1 MRTDFSTRI
10 GMLALIIVSAVGVAH
25 GQDSSAEDT
34 TRDSIA
40 DILRAIADELTEEEG
55 QQAADRDPAIPTA
68 IHELVEAFDGYAG
81 LEIIKTP
88 EQNSFGVP
96 NSVARVLYEPLRP
109 GFKACADHY
118 PPLWV
123 AETASCPTLAANAA
137 PASGWLNCHGM
148 FYTTASYGCP
158 DPPPVPKAPA
168 STPPPRCDFSPEVCK
183 QEAPGGPVLIRSLKV
198 VDAGTL
204 ANPVSPRTPVREAAR
219 AAESAGTLS
228 QDRPVSPA
236 VRTPAAAGTV
246 LTRSVPERLAAS
258 RLHLQLRNP
267 AALQVLPDLACQGGN
282 CQWSNPG
289 AGAGISL
296 LPPPLVPV
304 RHVPCEY
311 ENVSFFVPENRY
323 CPKAR
328 LGDRPAAGAAL
339 YVSWQ
344 ADGSPPSLY
353 YHREDFDG
361 VSIYLYQIIGNSDD
375 RYASNEATGKELAAA
390 RTTAMLLRHDHARA
404 GVDGLMELADD
415 PDWPPLCSDE
425 RFAGLPQPGRCS
437 GVKIGDRLV
446 ATSAHCMRNTR
457 QCNETA
463 VVFGYLGNSA
473 TSADHTVDAA
483 NVFQCKSIVASRR
496 PAAIGQRGA
505 DWAIIELDRDI
516 DAPNAVLAGSGE
528 VRPSVVT
535 TVIGHPLGLPTV
547 VTRLGVV
554 QTTTTEYFIT
564 NSDTFVGNSG
574 SAVFAAESLDA
585 DVPRV
590 LGLLTG
596 GGYDFEDAME
606 GGEACLKARWCRD
619 ADCLGDDVV
628 YADDLIAVL
637 DKHVGEL

>member
-1 MRTDFSTRI
+1 MKTGFIVRI
-10 GMLALIIVSAVGVAH
+10 GMLVPIIVCSFGVAH
-25 GQDSSAEDT
+25 GQNSSSEDS
-34 TRDSIA
+34 TRDTIA
-40 DILRAIADELTEEEG
+40 DILRAIAEELTDEEK
-55 QQAADRDPAIPTA
+55 QAAAERDPAIPAA

-81 LEIIKTP
+81 LEITKTP
-88 EQNSFGVP
+88 EHSFGGP
-96 NSVARVLYEPLRP
+96 NYVARVRFEPLRP
-109 GFKACADHY
+109 GYKACADHY

-123 AETASCPTLAANAA
+123 KDTAACPSLAANAA
-137 PASGWLNCHGM
+137 PASGWLNCQGM
-148 FYTTASYGCP
+148 FYTTASNGCP
-158 DPPPVPKAPA
+158 ETPPVPTAPA
-168 STPPPRCDFSPEVCK
+168 STPPPRCDFSAEVCK
-183 QEAPGGPVLIRSLKV
+183 QEAPGGPVLIRSLKAV
-198 VDAGTL
+198 NVATL
-204 ANPVSPRTPVREAAR
+204 AEPVPPGTPMREAAR
-219 AAESAGTLS
+219 IAEPSRALAGARAA
-228 QDRPVSPA
+228 SPA
-236 VRTPAAAGTV
+236 LRTPAAADAV
-246 LTRSVPERLAAS
+246 VAPPVAASLDAS

-267 AALQVLPDLACQGGN
+267 AAFKLVPDLACPGGN
-282 CQWSNPG
+282 CQWGNTEG
-289 AGAGISL
+289 GIP
-296 LPPPLVPV
+296 LPAPPLVPV
-304 RHVPCEY
+304 KHVPCEY
-311 ENVSFFVPENRY
+311 ENVSFYVPENRY

-328 LGDRPAAGAAL
+328 VGDRPAAGAAL
-339 YVSWQ
+339 YISWQ
-344 ADGSPPSLY
+344 ADGSPPDLY
-353 YHREDFDG
+353 YHRDDFDG
-361 VSIYLYQIIGNSDD
+361 VSMYLYQIIGNSDD
-375 RYASNEATGKELAAA
+375 RYASNEATAKELAAA
-390 RTTAMLLRHDHARA
+390 RTTAMLVRHDHVRPGA
-404 GVDGLMELADD
+404 DGFMELAND

-457 QCNETA
+457 QCNETS

-473 TSADHTVDAA
+473 TSADHSVDAA

-516 DAPNAVLAGSGE
+516 DAPNAVLAGSGD
-528 VRPSVVT
+528 VHPSVVT

-554 QTTTTEYFIT
+554 QATTTEYFIT

-574 SAVFAAESLDA
+574 SAVFAAESLDS

-628 YADDLIAVL
+628 YADELIVAL
-637 DKHVGEL
+637 DEHTAGP